1 MKFSIFYSVMEL
13 FWHIVGLVAKKP
25 KYGSVFYS
33 YGPYE
38 KFEHK
43 KSGALCVGIDQQY
56 DEECSVKSLGKIA
69 ARDARHMGKAL
80 ETSMEFNH
88 VKVCISSEVSSAE
101 QCDCTKRG
109 INELFVKSAK
119 AVEEGGIFIFYFA
132 GHGVMVRNRCVLAP
146 ADFAGRKDLDSGISG
161 NELIEWLR
169 VADCKARYVLVILDC
184 YYAGDL
190 GTALISLD
198 NLLRIKPGLFIM
210 CACRAEEICTTV
222 DALKHSTLTF
232 FFLDYLERYNCKG
245 QFDVKQAM
253 NYISIMCHSFS
264 SLLVSY
270 NDESNKLQPR
280 EMHPTLSCSLQ
291 DYCDA
296 DNNDIVSQFYEQ
308 NDSEPSPHPEIEKW
322 LQSDS
327 VQEALHTLYSKAA
340 ITEALQ
346 KGILSSLL
354 YSAAS
359 IQYAHDEKDLGN
371 RNLFLATVNTVLK
384 TIRSAH
390 PKVNTTIGHLIAG
403 LEHYKPANKR
413 VNSVKTKPL
422 DDLQVE
428 LEMYEKKARAE
439 VDGPGM
445 EPNMSSKVNYI

>member
-1 MKFSIFYSVMEL
+1 M
-13 FWHIVGLVAKKP
+13 
-25 KYGSVFYS
+25 
-33 YGPYE
+33 
-38 KFEHK
+38 
-43 KSGALCVGIDQQY
+43 
-56 DEECSVKSLGKIA
+56 
-69 ARDARHMGKAL
+69 
-80 ETSMEFNH
+80 
-88 VKVCISSEVSSAE
+88 
-101 QCDCTKRG
+101 
-109 INELFVKSAK
+109 
-119 AVEEGGIFIFYFA
+119 
-132 GHGVMVRNRCVLAP
+132 
-146 ADFAGRKDLDSGISG
+146 
-161 NELIEWLR
+161 
-169 VADCKARYVLVILDC
+169 
-184 YYAGDL
+184 
-190 GTALISLD
+190 
-198 NLLRIKPGLFIM
+198 
-210 CACRAEEICTTV
+210 
-222 DALKHSTLTF
+222 
-232 FFLDYLERYNCKG
+232 
-245 QFDVKQAM
+245 
-253 NYISIMCHSFS
+253 
-264 SLLVSY
+264 
-270 NDESNKLQPR
+270 
-280 EMHPTLSCSLQ
+280 
-291 DYCDA
+291 
-296 DNNDIVSQFYEQ
+296 SQFYEQ

-403 LEHYKPANKR
+403 LEHYKGPANKR

-428 LEMYEKKARAE
+428 LEMYENKARAE